1 MPIYLD
7 RNENRYGPPAA
18 CVELLHSVPA
28 ELLFN
33 YTRAFKK
40 GYYSSLSRRLA
51 EIHDLDEKR
60 VVLGYGCEDIL
71 KQAVHHFLR
80 PGERC
85 FVPTAS
91 WWYYQAIA
99 EEVEG
104 VTIKYPLV
112 EKGQAYEFD
121 VDALKAAHTEH
132 TARMVLISTPN
143 NPTGN
148 IFPPDRLRE
157 ILDHFRQSIVV
168 LDEAYWGF
176 IEKPEI
182 DCATLVHE
190 FPNVLVLRTFSKLF
204 GLAGARIG
212 YGLAGAGLGSFLK
225 FSARYLGYSRISE
238 RLALAALDDAEYPG
252 MIRRKMVEDRES
264 ISKCVRSFEPC
275 QAYDSY
281 ANFLLVRF
289 PEPIV
294 APLKTA
300 LDERGLII
308 KFFSEPGFINYARI
322 TLGTQEENAQL
333 VSAFEELL
341 PDLIAKRL

>member
-1 MPIYLD
+1 MTIYLD
-7 RNENRYGPPAA
+7 RNENRYGPPKA
-18 CVELLHSVPA
+18 CVELLRDAPA
-28 ELLFN
+28 ELLYN

-51 EIHDLDEKR
+51 EMHDVDEKR

-99 EEVEG
+99 EEVDG
-104 VTIKYPLV
+104 VTVSYPLV
-112 EKGQAYEFD
+112 ERERSYEFD
-121 VDALKAAHTEH
+121 VEAMKEAHRE
-132 TARMVLISTPN
+132 ARARVLLISTPN

-148 IFPPDRLRE
+148 VFPYERLPE
-157 ILDHFRQSIVV
+157 ILDHFREAVV
-168 LDEAYWGF
+168 VVDEAYWGF
-176 IEKPEI
+176 VDNGAL
-182 DCATLVHE
+182 DCAKLVHD
-190 FPNVLVLRTFSKLF
+190 FPNLLVLRTFSKLY

-212 YGLAGAGLGSFLK
+212 YGLTGAGLGSFLK
-225 FSARYLGYSRISE
+225 FSARYLGYNRISE
-238 RLALAALDDAEYPG
+238 RLALAALDDADYAET
-252 MIRRKMVEDRES
+252 IRTQMAADRERITDCLRGFS
-264 ISKCVRSFEPC
+264 PIR
-275 QAYDSY
+275 AYESS

-300 LDERGLII
+300 LDQRGLVI
-308 KFFSEPGFINYARI
+308 KFFSEPGFVNCARI
-322 TLGTQEENAQL
+322 TLGTDEENAML
-333 VSAFEELL
+333 VAAFQEVLPGLL
-341 PDLIAKRL
+341 